1 MPNFIN
7 DKFSLFLKKAL
18 TSKILDNNNWSCNI
32 YSLFLDTANR
42 GTYIDPELIA
52 KPTSKH
58 LRPLEVG
65 AYAVATLFIAPAEI
79 QAQKGRNNS
88 QPNIYDYVCVNG
100 CRVKS
105 VVDDESDDYVTIL
118 P

>member
-18 TSKILDNNNWSCNI
+18 TSKILDNNNWGCKI
-32 YSLFLDTANR
+32 YFLFLGTANR
-42 GTYIDPELIA
+42 GTYIDTELIA

-79 QAQKGRNNS
+79 HAQKRRSNN
-88 QPNIYDYVCVNG
+88 QNNVYDYVYVNG
-100 CRVKS
+100 CKIRS
-105 VVDDESDDYVTIL
+105 VVDNESDGYVTIL